1 MAKGS
6 IDPAFQAAP
15 FLGESSHDPIEFTR
29 RHNLA
34 KYQQA
39 KQREEQIQK
48 NTAEGLDKLMV
59 DLKGWEDQKGFKEI
73 MDDQD
78 NVLNTFLDLSR
89 KGMNLMSPR
98 TSDEAMMYKAITDA
112 HSKIK
117 QKVDTWNQ
125 QKNTYDMARKAIETD
140 AQLPESEQKIDH
152 DASYKNMQDI
162 LSTNDIYG
170 RSGKLQNMLVKRVE
184 YGDVIKAVTDNK
196 SFFNQPTETQV
207 VVPNPVTGQNEIK
220 MQSTMEPEKE
230 KENQKRLGIMYEGFD
245 QKYKNTIKKQR
256 ENDPDPNLNIMSDKD
271 YFISSFSLPYKEKF
285 IEKTTGT
292 GGGGLNFNFLGT
304 QAKVTPGELHK
315 NDNIYGGRNYNE
327 RYDFTATKTF
337 KVPTT
342 GGYQHDSDPNPAKG
356 DDGWHEIKGGDDV
369 EAELRFYDPK
379 TDMLIFRSGQS
390 AQNPW
395 VQNNTT
401 FAVPRKNVPDA
412 EKLPIKIDGKIKQL
426 KDVLP
431 KEETTTPKKLPLP
444 NNFWSKPAKPYIPK
458 SK

>member
-34 KYQQA
+34 KYQQE
-39 KQREEQIQK
+39 KQRQEQIQK

-73 MDDQD
+73 MEDQD
-78 NVLNTFLDLSR
+78 KVLNTFSDLSR
-89 KGMNLMSPR
+89 KGMNLMNPR
-98 TSDEAMMYKAITDA
+98 TSDEVMMSKAITDA
-112 HSKIK
+112 HAKLK
-117 QKVDTWNQ
+117 QKVDTWGRNKEAIDLITQ
-125 QKNTYDMARKAIETD
+125 MVKQNPEQFEIGATMDNIQKELNNNEIIARNLNLNKILVEKPKLTDMYEYVQKNKQRMPVLDTRTVDYTDETGVTRQKQETVWTPEKIAEARATAKQMYQEADESVKRSITLNHERIKKEDPNSTLAMATPEEYFID
-140 AQLPESEQKIDH
+140 SSLPEQAQK
-152 DASYKNMQDI
+152 
-162 LSTNDIYG
+162 
-170 RSGKLQNMLVKRVE
+170 
-184 YGDVIKAVTDNK
+184 
-196 SFFNQPTETQV
+196 F
-207 VVPNPVTGQNEIK
+207 
-220 MQSTMEPEKE
+220 
-230 KENQKRLGIMYEGFD
+230 
-245 QKYKNTIKKQR
+245 
-256 ENDPDPNLNIMSDKD
+256 SDKV
-271 YFISSFSLPYKEKF
+271 KG
-285 IEKTTGT
+285 TG

-337 KVPTT
+337 KVPTA

-379 TDMLIFRSGQS
+379 TDMLIFRSGQA

-412 EKLPIKIDGKIKQL
+412 EKLPIKVDGKMKTL
-426 KDVLP
+426 KDILP
-431 KEETTTPKKLPLP
+431 KEETVTPKKLPLP
-444 NNFWSKPAKPYIPK
+444 TNFWSKPTKPYIPK